1 MSLLSIPPE
10 LRMIIFDFCFPPVQT
25 CVQIIPY
32 RTSLP
37 ACRLN
42 LPVAL
47 YSVCKAISSELEP
60 LQAKLRRLDFTYIIR
75 GPVLT
80 TSWRPEY
87 DSKHDDDPEHF
98 AFIMRFA
105 ERIRLVGSG
114 PIISRGRGTA
124 TGGRALA
131 PGPECALKVLEVQPR
146 AWRRWYLARIMM
158 MNLCELTTH
167 ADVAERLE
175 VRLIRDTEDP
185 LEDVEA
191 LKGRMREW
199 QKRREENGRDSEGR
213 WSVNLATLDQV
224 AGKEVKTNIRR
235 IEAWLQ
241 RFQDVTDVWERADT
255 EGPLAGYDDDDDSA

>member
-10 LRMIIFDFCFPPVQT
+10 LRMIIFEFCFPPAQT

-75 GPVLT
+75 GPILT
-80 TSWRPEY
+80 ASWRPEY
-87 DSKHDDDPEHF
+87 DSNRDDDPEHF

-105 ERIRLVGSG
+105 ERIRLVGAG
-114 PIISRGRGTA
+114 PTISRGLGTP
-124 TGGRALA
+124 TGGLIPA

-146 AWRRWYLARIMM
+146 AWRRWYLGNIMI
-158 MNLCELTTH
+158 MNLFELTTH
-167 ADVAERLE
+167 PDVAERLE

-185 LEDVEA
+185 LEGVEA
-191 LKGRMREW
+191 LKRRMREW
-199 QKRREENGRDSEGR
+199 QKRHEGQGRG
-213 WSVNLATLDQV
+213 SVDLATLDQV

-241 RFQDVTDVWERADT
+241 QFQDADMWERANT
-255 EGPLAGYDDDDDSA
+255 EGPLARYDDDDDSS